1 MKNFILKQALT
12 LLFMGCMVIHANAQ
26 FNNVLNK
33 VKQKA
38 NDKINS
44 AFDTKPKDVQPNA
57 GSKGSSKIKINQSF
71 DFVACDSLV
80 FEDNFSS
87 SAIGKMPAGWKTN
100 GSGDVVKSP
109 ELPGKWLKLQD
120 FASYKITKPIKYP
133 SKFTIEFDI
142 VAVADKIED
151 LSPLSFGFAKDNSV
165 RSYMQDA
172 YNDGA
177 INNISITYYNKHG
190 IIVGSSDTKYHYAN
204 DDIDLESYPNQ
215 IMHVSIAVD
224 GENEQVYLDKT
235 KISDAKMFGP
245 SRIKYFYLSAPLQ
258 AKNGAKV
265 LFGNYKMSACH
276 N

>member
-1 MKNFILKQALT
+1 MKNFILKQAST
-12 LLFMGCMVIHANAQ
+12 LLFMSCMMMAAHAQ
-26 FNNVLNK
+26 FSNIINK

-38 NDKINS
+38 NDKVNS
-44 AFDTKPKDVQPNA
+44 AFDSKPNTTETKPGGK
-57 GSKGSSKIKINQSF
+57 KITINQSF
-71 DFVACDSLV
+71 DFVACDSLA

-87 SAIGKMPAGWKTN
+87 TAIGKMPAGWKTN
-100 GSGDVVKSP
+100 GSGEVVKSP
-109 ELPGKWLKLQD
+109 DLPGKWLRLQD

-133 SKFTIEFDI
+133 SKFTVEFDI
-142 VAVADKIED
+142 VAIADKIED

-177 INNISITYYNKHG
+177 INNISITYYNKRG
-190 IIVGSSDTKYHYAN
+190 IIAASSDTKYNYAN
-204 DDIDLESYPNQ
+204 DDLDLESYPNQ
-215 IMHVSIAVD
+215 VMHVSIAVE

-245 SRIKYFYLSAPLQ
+245 NRIKYFYLSAPLS

-265 LFGNYKMSACH
+265 LFGNYKMSTCK